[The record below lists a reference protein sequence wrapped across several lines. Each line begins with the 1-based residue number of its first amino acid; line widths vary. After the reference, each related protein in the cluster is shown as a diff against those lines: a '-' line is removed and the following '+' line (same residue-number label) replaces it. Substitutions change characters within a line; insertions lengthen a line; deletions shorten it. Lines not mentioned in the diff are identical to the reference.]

1 VEDMHHYRALEDTFA
16 DQVFSFARR
25 RAAADGATL
34 GHPRRPDELDAAV
47 GPTVTATGLGAP
59 EVLRLFAE
67 HLEPACLST
76 DFPRYLAFVPAAPT
90 EVSVLADLVV
100 SACAIYGGSWME
112 GAGAV
117 WAENQALRWLADIA
131 GLPAGA
137 GGCFVSGGTMGNLS
151 ALVAAR
157 HAAAAARAARGV
169 ERPARWA
176 IACTES
182 AHSSARTAA
191 QIMDADVIEVPGSRL
206 TGAALAAVLDE
217 HADRICA
224 VVATAG
230 STNLGM
236 IDELA
241 AVADAC
247 EARDVWLHVDG
258 AYGGAAL
265 AVPEMRPRFA
275 GIERASS
282 LIVDPHKWLFAP
294 FDACALLYR
303 EPSVAKACHAQHAGY
318 LDILSEHDDW
328 NPSDYAV
335 HLSRRAR
342 GLPFWFSLA
351 AHGTE
356 AYAEAIRQCLDVA
369 GRAADL
375 VDRAPH
381 LELLCAPELSV
392 VAFRRT
398 GWAEEDHQRW
408 SLRLL
413 ESGQAFVVPSSHEG
427 EPMIRLCI
435 VNPNTTI
442 DDVGMVI
449 ASLA

>member
-1 VEDMHHYRALEDTFA
+1 MEGMHHYRALEDAFA
-16 DQVFSFARR
+16 DEVFAFSRR

-34 GHPRRPDELDAAV
+34 GHPRRPAELDAAV
-47 GPTVTATGLGAP
+47 GPTVTRDGLGAS

-67 HLEPACLST
+67 ELEPACLST

-117 WAENQALRWLADIA
+117 WAENQALRWLADLA
-131 GLPAGA
+131 GLPPGA

-157 HAAAAARAARGV
+157 FAAAEARAAGI

-176 IACTES
+176 IACAES
-182 AHSSARTAA
+182 AHSSTRTAA
-191 QIMDADVIEVPGSRL
+191 QIMDADVVEVPGYRL
-206 TGAALAAVLDE
+206 TGGALTAVLEDE
-217 HADRICA
+217 ADRICA

-230 STNLGM
+230 STNLGL
-236 IDELA
+236 IDDLA
-241 AVADAC
+241 GVADAC
-247 EARDVWLHVDG
+247 AAHDVWLHVDA

-265 AVPEMRPRFA
+265 AVPEMRARFA

-282 LIVDPHKWLFAP
+282 VIVDPHKWLFAP

-303 EPSVAKACHAQHAGY
+303 DPVVAKACHAQHAGY
-318 LDILSEHDDW
+318 LDILSEHDGW

-351 AHGTE
+351 AHGTD
-356 AYAEAIRQCLDVA
+356 AYAAAIRHCLEVA
-369 GRAADL
+369 RHAAEL
-375 VDRAPH
+375 VEAAPY
-381 LELLCAPELSV
+381 LRLLAAPELSV
-392 VAFRRT
+392 VAFQRT
-398 GWAEEDHQRW
+398 GWDAQDHGAW

-413 ESGQAFVVPSSHEG
+413 QEGHAFVVPSSHEG

-442 DDVGMVI
+442 DDIAGI
-449 ASLA
+449 LASLA